1 VPSHIAGVSGRE
13 RRRRA
18 LEALGLG
25 ARAQHRPFELSGGEE
40 QRVAVARALVNGPK
54 VVFADEPTGELDTVT
69 AEAVSSML
77 RQILVERGITVVVAT
92 HDQTLMAK
100 ADRVVEL
107 VDGALVGDKVKDG
120 S

>member
-1 VPSHIAGVSGRE
+1 ME

-18 LEALGLG
+18 LEAFGLVGLG
-25 ARAQHRPFELSGGEE
+25 ARAQHRSFELSGGEE